1 MSFNLEN
8 KLALI
13 TGAASGLGLSSAEL
27 FALNGAD
34 LALADISP
42 KVAEVAKELKSKYP
56 KQSISAHVYDLTNS
70 SNVEKMFEE
79 IKQHH
84 QPKYQHPSVLVNS
97 AGIGR
102 DAPLVQMTE
111 KEYDQM
117 ININLKVINK
127 YKLKLYNSKKN

>member
-13 TGAASGLGLSSAEL
+13 TGAASGLGLTTTEL

-42 KVAEVAKELKSKYP
+42 KVVEVAKELTSKYP
-56 KQSISAHVYDLTNS
+56 KQNISAHVYDITNS

-84 QPKYQHPSVLVNS
+84 QTKYQHPNVLVNS
-97 AGIGR
+97 AGIGGSV
-102 DAPLVQMTE
+102 PLINITE
-111 KEYDQM
+111 KQYDN
-117 ININLKVINK
+117 IVNINLKVTHK
-127 YKLKLYNSKKN
+127 

>member
-13 TGAASGLGLSSAEL
+13 TGAASGIGLSSAEL

-42 KVAEVAKELKSKYP
+42 KVAEVAKDLKSKYP
-56 KQSISAHVYDLTNS
+56 NRNISAHVYDITHTV
-70 SNVEKMFEE
+70 NVEKMFDE

-84 QPKYQHPSVLVNS
+84 EPKYQHPSVLVNS

-102 DAPLVQMTE
+102 AVPLIKIIE
-111 KEYDQM
+111 KDYDDM
-117 ININLKVINK
+117 ININLKVI
-127 YKLKLYNSKKN
+127 STTI